1 MECAY
6 LTFSTE
12 IKSKSV
18 LTKQKQ
24 EYTSIKLPTQY
35 ILQPCPHS
43 FTIWTI
49 DMGRQRV
56 QERADRSD

>member
-6 LTFSTE
+6 STISTE

-24 EYTSIKLPTQY
+24 EYTSIKLPTQH
-35 ILQPCPHS
+35 ILQPYTQS
-43 FTIWTI
+43 FTIWSI
-49 DMGRQRV
+49 DMGRQCV
-56 QERADRSD
+56 